1 MLMIDSCHF
10 VSVIEREQ
18 GLLKIVSA
26 GSVLPIRKVCKLCK
40 APEPSQGFND

>member
-26 GSVLPIRKVCKLCK
+26 GSVLPIRKDYLSISLYNVKIIL
-40 APEPSQGFND
+40 